1 MAHAIEDAIQVLKHI
16 RSLKGDYQGFAE
28 HANSRD
34 IHTISKCCFN
44 LLRDNIPLPKSMKRA
59 IKVFLKPMS
68 EEIKTLAT
76 KNESIE
82 KKRKLLLLSDMISFF
97 IGEKTIF
104 MDFFLF

>member
-1 MAHAIEDAIQVLKHI
+1 M
-16 RSLKGDYQGFAE
+16 KGEYQGFVE

-34 IHTISKCCFN
+34 IHTMSKCCFN

-68 EEIKTLAT
+68 EEIKTIAN

-82 KKRKLLLLSDMISFF
+82 KKQKLLSQHQVGSGI
-97 IGEKTIF
+97 
-104 MDFFLF
+104 